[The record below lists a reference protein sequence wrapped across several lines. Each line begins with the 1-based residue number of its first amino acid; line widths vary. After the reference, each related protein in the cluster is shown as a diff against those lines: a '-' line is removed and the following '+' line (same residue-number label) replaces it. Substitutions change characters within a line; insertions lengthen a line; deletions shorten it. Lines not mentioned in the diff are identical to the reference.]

1 MTAAALTLLMA
12 VEAEE
17 RIDTG
22 APPLVWGVAA
32 FAILLLLLLATM
44 VFGKGRS

>member
-1 MTAAALTLLMA
+1 MTAAALTLLA